1 MQPRIFLSFHIFES
15 ICWELEYGE
24 VLGVL
29 VLMITFE
36 LKLSKEI
43 KHLLFM
49 AGEMNH
55 SNVTVST

>member
-1 MQPRIFLSFHIFES
+1 MQPRIFLSFHIYGS
-15 ICWELEYGE
+15 VCWELEYGE

-29 VLMITFE
+29 ILMIAFE

-43 KHLLFM
+43 KPFLFM

-55 SNVTVST
+55 PNVTVST